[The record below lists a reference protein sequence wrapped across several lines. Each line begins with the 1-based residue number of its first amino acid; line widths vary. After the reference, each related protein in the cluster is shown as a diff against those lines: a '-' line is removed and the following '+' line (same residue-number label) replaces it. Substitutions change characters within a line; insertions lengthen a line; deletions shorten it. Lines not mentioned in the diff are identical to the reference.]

1 MRFLAE
7 KPGGRGWGWRKLA
20 KLHTPRLV
28 SPSVNLPRKC
38 AFATVFVAAAGLSAQ
53 SDGPKL
59 QTRPEPPPAP
69 AKSSLTVNANLV
81 ILTAVVR
88 DRKNGALVNDLSKD
102 DFVLKA
108 GGRVLD
114 PKDMTIKP
122 QTIKYFDHDTD
133 VPLTLGLLVDV
144 SRSQRDV
151 LPDEKTGSEAFLTSS
166 LAAAAPAAAGKQAR
180 PADKAFVVQF
190 ARQIELLQ
198 DVTDARPKLQRALG
212 ELGTESPTFHTSDD
226 SGSGGNGNGTDSE
239 GRRIRSGGTALYDA
253 IYLAANEVQAKQ
265 TGRKALVVLTDGVD
279 VGSKE
284 SLSEAIEAAQ
294 RADTIVYAVYYKG
307 KEQRDQNQG
316 FPGGGRRGG
325 MGYPGGGG
333 GYPGGG
339 YPGGGGGGY
348 PGGGGQGGGR
358 PGGGGGGGSR
368 KPSVDGKQVLER
380 LTGETGGAM
389 FEVTK
394 KETVDA
400 IFTKI
405 GEELRSEYRLG
416 FTPDEA
422 AAKYGYHQIDLGLTK
437 PDANKKLRVQ
447 ARDGYYADDSSSK

>member
-1 MRFLAE
+1 MQVKRLQLAV
-7 KPGGRGWGWRKLA
+7 GIFFSL
-20 KLHTPRLV
+20 
-28 SPSVNLPRKC
+28 
-38 AFATVFVAAAGLSAQ
+38 AAALPVLAQ
-53 SDGPKL
+53 SDDGPKL
-59 QTRPEPPPAP
+59 QTRPETAP
-69 AKSSLTVNANLV
+69 KSAITVNANLV

-88 DRKNGALVNDLSKD
+88 DGKNGALVNTLTKD
-102 DFVLKA
+102 DFILKA

-114 PKDMTIKP
+114 AKDASIQP

-166 LAAAAPAAAGKQAR
+166 LAAAAPQPRASRRGPRTRPSWCSSPAR
-180 PADKAFVVQF
+180 LSCCRTSP
-190 ARQIELLQ
+190 
-198 DVTDARPKLQRALG
+198 TRAPSWSRRLH
-212 ELGTESPTFHTSDD
+212 ELGTESPTFHTTDD
-226 SGSGGNGNGTDSE
+226 SGNGDTGNGTDSE
-239 GRRIRSGGTALYDA
+239 GRRIRTGGTALYDA
-253 IYLAANEVQAKQ
+253 IYLSANEVEAKQ

-284 SLSEAIEAAQ
+284 SLSDAIEAAQ

-307 KEQRDQNQG
+307 NEGHDNGGFPGGNRRGGG
-316 FPGGGRRGG
+316 FPGGGG
-325 MGYPGGGG
+325 GYPGGGG

-348 PGGGGQGGGR
+348 PGGGGGGGNR
-358 PGGGGGGGSR
+358 GPNGGGGGGR

-380 LTGETGGAM
+380 LCGETGGAV

-394 KETVDA
+394 KETVDD

-405 GEELRSEYRLG
+405 GEELRSEYRIG
-416 FTPDEA
+416 FTPDAA
-422 AAKYGYHQIDLGLTK
+422 AAKYGYHQIDLSLSK
-437 PDANKKLRVQ
+437 PDDNKKLRVQ
-447 ARDGYYADDSSSK
+447 TRDGYYANDSN